1 MKTKILG
8 ILICMMLVTTFFTT
22 TTIGTNFV
30 LNKSKDNALE
40 TSPFEDDAAPT
51 WQKNEKWT
59 YSVDDFDIGDSSKGL
74 FHFEIGD
81 LPFTVVDDAG
91 SSYELEFISDLD
103 GNFEMVNATQEFDV
117 RGELKRS
124 TIEGNIFFRK
134 SDLAIEEI
142 NIILSGKLLIKIN
155 KFPGLTFSFPRIP
168 FRFKIDINID
178 FDRPF
183 PIIDFPID
191 INKMWGLDAT
201 NITINGEITS
211 PWLNIINSLNNVL
224 NILPEDLADLLPII
238 SIEELLDVVMGNSNI
253 IYIPETPDVFFC
265 TDMEMRTV
273 PAGNYEAYNI
283 SFGGIMNYFYAPE
296 MGHIIEMSL
305 GMFNMKLIDHDIV
318 IRNSFVYL
326 Q

>member
-1 MKTKILG
+1 MKTKIVG
-8 ILICMMLVTTFFTT
+8 ILVCMLLVTTFFTT

-30 LNKSKDNALE
+30 LNKSKDNVLG
-40 TSPFEDDAAPT
+40 TSSFEDDVPT
-51 WQKNEKWT
+51 WQKKEKWT
-59 YSVDDFDIGDSSKGL
+59 YSVGDIDIGDSSKGL

-91 SSYELEFISDLD
+91 SSYELEFISDLN

-117 RGELKRS
+117 RGEFKRS

-134 SDLAIEEI
+134 SDLGIEEI
-142 NIILSGKLLIKIN
+142 NVILSGKLLIKIN
-155 KFPGLTFSFPRIP
+155 KLPGLPFSLPKLP

-191 INKMWGLDAT
+191 INKIWGIDAT

-211 PWLNIINSLNNVL
+211 PWLNIINSLNKVL
-224 NILPEDLADLLPII
+224 NFLPDDLADLLPVI
-238 SIEELLDVVMGNSNI
+238 SIKKLLDTMGNGNI
-253 IYIPETPDVFFC
+253 IFIPETPEVFFC
-265 TDMEMRTV
+265 SDMEMRTV

-283 SFGGIMNYFYAPE
+283 SFGGIMSYFYSPE
-296 MGHIIEMSL
+296 MGHIIELSL
-305 GMFNMKLIDHDIV
+305 GMFNMKLIDHDMV
-318 IRNSFVYL
+318 IRNNFVYL